1 MPVRDVFEDCE
12 AVLLP
17 SLFLKHV
24 VESLQLLKG
33 VVCENELQLWYVSH
47 SFWHSAN
54 VRVPMTKSFRSSL
67 QTAGDSSVYVI
78 ALHHPLGMESFTK
91 SV

>member
-1 MPVRDVFEDCE
+1 
-12 AVLLP
+12 LLP

-24 VESLQLLKG
+24 VDSLQLLEG
-33 VVCENELQLWYVSH
+33 VVCENELQLSYMSH
-47 SFWHSAN
+47 SAWHSPN
-54 VRVPMTKSFRSSL
+54 VRVPIKKSLRSSL